1 LILAAFPA
9 IFSRRKPMTESS
21 ELPDRT
27 NPHSEAPAGA
37 GPLRRAWR
45 KIKSALV
52 HSVFWAYERG
62 TWQYDLIVLAILAFI
77 FLSPRA
83 WFEDRPTLQLTDL
96 RHKQGVVEV
105 GHGKD
110 GWSYLVD
117 ARLVES
123 RAPQKPEDAIR
134 EIIRLRV
141 QKPFTLKSI
150 DPYRDRNNVI
160 LGYTVVVVLQ

>member
-1 LILAAFPA
+1 MAE
-9 IFSRRKPMTESS
+9 STE
-21 ELPDRT
+21 PRDRT
-27 NPHSEAPAGA
+27 IPQSEAPAGA
-37 GPLRRAWR
+37 RPLRRAWG
-45 KIKSALV
+45 KIKLALV
-52 HSVFWAYERG
+52 RSVFWVYERG

-77 FLSPRA
+77 FLSPRS
-83 WFEDRPTLQLTDL
+83 WFEDRPALQLTDL
-96 RHKQGVVEV
+96 RHTQGVVEV

-123 RAPQKPEDAIR
+123 LAPQGPEDAIR

-141 QKPFTLKSI
+141 QKPFTIKSI

>member
-1 LILAAFPA
+1 
-9 IFSRRKPMTESS
+9 MTEST

-27 NPHSEAPAGA
+27 IPQSEAPAGA
-37 GPLRRAWR
+37 RLLRRAWG

-52 HSVFWAYERG
+52 RSVFWVYERG

-77 FLSPRA
+77 FLSPRS
-83 WFEDRPTLQLTDL
+83 WFEDRRIPDSA
-96 RHKQGVVEV
+96 EV
-105 GHGKD
+105 GEVAHSKAA
-110 GWSYLVD
+110 WTYLVD

-141 QKPFTLKSI
+141 QKPFTVKSI
-150 DPYRDRNNVI
+150 DPYHDRNNVI